1 MNRRPSPHPDGLP
14 AAWHGLLSR
23 RDLLRA
29 GSLGV
34 ASTFLPGKVQAAKHA
49 PGKAKSVI
57 LLWMGGGVTHIDS
70 FDPKPDAPVE
80 IRGSL
85 TSIQTALTGVRFG
98 EVMPD
103 LARAAKKLAG
113 MSAGWLSGRRS
124 LREQLDAGLRGLEQS
139 GLATTMRRQYQGAF
153 DMLLAPSVRKAFDL
167 RLEPH
172 ALRERY
178 GSTKIGQRCLLAR
191 RL

>member
-1 MNRRPSPHPDGLP
+1 MFRRLSSHWESLP
-14 AAWHGLLSR
+14 AAWLGLLSR
-23 RDLLRA
+23 RDLLRV

-34 ASTFLPGKVQAAKHA
+34 ASTLLPWKVHAAKHT

-98 EVMPD
+98 EVMPN
-103 LARAAKKLAG
+103 LARAAKKLAVIR
-113 MSAGWLSGRRS
+113 SFSSGN
-124 LREQLDAGLRGLEQS
+124 D
-139 GLATTMRRQYQGAF
+139 
-153 DMLLAPSVRKAFDL
+153 D
-167 RLEPH
+167 
-172 ALRERY
+172 
-178 GSTKIGQRCLLAR
+178 
-191 RL
+191 